1 MAKWWRW
8 PRASLGLGISLALGW
23 GLPAVAQNCTVAC
36 RSEQIRFVPG
46 QRLQLVV
53 VNRGFRPVMVE
64 KMGRSRPLM
73 LPAGQS
79 IDLSQGFDGTRPNMS
94 VTFWD
99 ETTLPVRVELHR
111 PTPNQ
116 LRIEF
121 VPTTAFTDRA
131 VYILNDGRVLIY

>member
-1 MAKWWRW
+1 MAKWWKL
-8 PRASLGLGISLALGW
+8 PLASLGLGLGVALGW
-23 GLPAVAQNCTVAC
+23 LLPAAAQNCTVAC

-46 QRLQLVV
+46 QPLQLVV
-53 VNRGFRPVMVE
+53 VNRGFRPVMIE
-64 KMGRSRPLM
+64 KTGRSRPLM
-73 LPAGQS
+73 LRAGQS

-111 PTPNQ
+111 PATNQ